1 MAMITFIIT
10 WLHVLLYHQEFSN
23 KRIFAICMSNLG
35 LLIPYTELSTK
46 SGVLDY
52 T

>member
-1 MAMITFIIT
+1 
-10 WLHVLLYHQEFSN
+10 
-23 KRIFAICMSNLG
+23 MSNLG

-52 T
+52 TWEHTTLVCFSLSFSKYFYNDLS